1 MGGVVLIRSRRSREP
16 QNEYLLAQEA
26 IVQMADEA
34 RIRGRR
40 RLRNAA
46 QSKNKSG

>member
-26 IVQMADEA
+26 IVRMADEA
-34 RIRGRR
+34 RIRAVVGSAN
-40 RLRNAA
+40 RL
-46 QSKNKSG
+46 S